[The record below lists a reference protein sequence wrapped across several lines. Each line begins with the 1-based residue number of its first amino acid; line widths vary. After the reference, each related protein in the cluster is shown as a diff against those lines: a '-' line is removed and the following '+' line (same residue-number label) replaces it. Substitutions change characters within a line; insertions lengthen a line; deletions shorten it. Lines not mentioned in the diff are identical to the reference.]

1 MTTPRIRVLI
11 ADDHEM
17 VRRGLSLF
25 LSSYDDLELIGEAA
39 DGVAALAQCKALQ
52 PDVVIADIMLPK
64 LDGIQLITQIQQCC
78 PAVRT
83 IALTSFHDA
92 DLVRRAL
99 QAGALGFIYKD
110 IGVDELAAAVRQVYA
125 GKPALSPD
133 AAHTIVSMV
142 AGGLGRIEAVQL
154 TERERR
160 ILELISAG
168 YTNNAIAAE
177 LHFSVATVKQAIGG
191 ILVKLGAQ
199 TRTEAVT
206 LALQQGLIT
215 L

>member
-1 MTTPRIRVLI
+1 
-11 ADDHEM
+11 
-17 VRRGLSLF
+17 
-25 LSSYDDLELIGEAA
+25 
-39 DGVAALAQCKALQ
+39 
-52 PDVVIADIMLPK
+52 
-64 LDGIQLITQIQQCC
+64 
-78 PAVRT
+78 
-83 IALTSFHDA
+83 
-92 DLVRRAL
+92 
-99 QAGALGFIYKD
+99 
-110 IGVDELAAAVRQVYA
+110 
-125 GKPALSPD
+125 
-133 AAHTIVSMV
+133 MV